1 MKYLIFPLVA
11 LGMGTAAMAQ
21 APSTPPSPPSP
32 PSSYPPC
39 SKTVTDECT
48 SSSGEMMHHAARP
61 AAHHKA
67 AHHKAAAHHKV
78 AARHHRTA
86 HAAKP
91 AAEGTPAPIP
101 S

>member
-21 APSTPPSPPSP
+21 APSSPPSP

-48 SSSGEMMHHAARP
+48 SASGETMHHAARP
-61 AAHHKA
+61 AAHHEA
-67 AHHKAAAHHKV
+67 AHHKTAAHHKV
-78 AARHHRTA
+78 AARHHRTT

-91 AAEGTPAPIP
+91 AAEGTSAPKP

>member
-21 APSTPPSPPSP
+21 APSTPPS
-32 PSSYPPC
+32 SYPPC

-48 SSSGEMMHHAARP
+48 SASGETMHHAARP

-67 AHHKAAAHHKV
+67 AHHKTAAHHKV

-91 AAEGTPAPIP
+91 AAEGTPAPKP